1 MTYEEY
7 LQSLENIEYKYLIFD
22 SLDDLLA
29 RGRQHTGLEEID
41 SPVVPL
47 INDQYALDVTH
58 YEDLTEEEQ
67 SQTVTEITLKT

>member
-22 SLDDLLA
+22 SFEDLLA
-29 RGRQHTGLEEID
+29 RGRKHTGLEEID
-41 SPVVPL
+41 SPVVAL

-67 SQTVTEITLKT
+67 SQTVTELTLKT

>member
-22 SLDDLLA
+22 SFDDLLA

-41 SPVVPL
+41 SPVVAL

-67 SQTVTEITLKT
+67 SQTVTELTLKT